1 MVPSYIQ
8 KSSKNMPQHIK
19 DRTNLQ
25 HFIDISIRLT
35 TEKEPQLLLDEILQV
50 VMSIANSD
58 AGSIYSITEDDQL
71 KFETV
76 INKSLNL
83 YLGGGSDRFVSF
95 PNIDLYIDGKPNQRA
110 IVAHAV
116 NSGKVINIPDVYA
129 ALPFDMSAAR
139 EMDAR
144 TGYRTQ
150 SMLTIPLKDHQDDIL
165 GVIQLIN
172 VKDSNN
178 NIIPFSEE
186 LVTLIRSFA
195 SLGAIALTNSSLI
208 KEMEELFSTFAE
220 TIAMAIDEKSPHT
233 GGHCKRVPALTLM
246 LADAVNAISKGPLAS
261 FSMSD
266 SDRHQLD
273 IAGWLHDCGKIA
285 TPDHIME
292 KATKLET
299 IFDRISF
306 IDAKF
311 EIVSRDLKINYQE
324 QIISAMQN
332 GKPVEVQQLERLLDT
347 ELKQVAL
354 DRALL
359 QRINVGG
366 EFLGDKE
373 LAQIE
378 RIAQHYHL
386 VINDIRTPLLNDDEV
401 ENLSIRRGTL
411 TGGEHDVMKRHM
423 DVTKNILDALPFPKH
438 LSKVSEYALGHHE
451 KLDGTGYPRGLTK
464 EQMSIPAR
472 LMAITDIFEALS
484 AVDRPYKKAKPVSE
498 CLFILGTMVEKN
510 HLDPDIFAVFIES
523 GVYKNY
529 ISEYANP
536 EQLDDVDLNNL
547 PGYKPI
553 R

>member
-1 MVPSYIQ
+1 
-8 KSSKNMPQHIK
+8 MPQHIK

-311 EIVSRDLKINYQE
+311 EIISRDLKINYQE
-324 QIISAMQN
+324 QIISAMKN

-411 TGGEHDVMKRHM
+411 TAGEHDVMKRHM

-498 CLFILGTMVEKN
+498 CLFILGTMAEKN

>member
-311 EIVSRDLKINYQE
+311 EIISRDLKINYQE
-324 QIISAMQN
+324 QIISAMKN

-378 RIAQHYHL
+378 RIAKHYHL

-411 TGGEHDVMKRHM
+411 TAGEHDVMKRHM

>member
-1 MVPSYIQ
+1 
-8 KSSKNMPQHIK
+8 MPQHIK

-311 EIVSRDLKINYQE
+311 EIISRDLKINYQE
-324 QIISAMQN
+324 QIISAMKN

-378 RIAQHYHL
+378 RIAKHYHI

-411 TGGEHDVMKRHM
+411 TAGEHDVMKRHM

-464 EQMSIPAR
+464 EQMSVPAR

>member
-58 AGSIYSITEDDQL
+58 AGSIYSITEEDQL

-95 PNIDLYIDGKPNQRA
+95 PNINLYIDGKPNQRA

-172 VKDSNN
+172 VKDEKN

-246 LADAVNAISKGPLAS
+246 LADAVNEVSKGPLAS

-299 IFDRISF
+299 IFDRINY

-311 EIVSRDLKINYQE
+311 EIISRDLKIAYQE
-324 QIISAMQN
+324 QIISAMKN
-332 GKPVEVQQLERLLDT
+332 NKPVEVKQLERLLDT

-378 RIAQHYHL
+378 RIAKHYHL
-386 VINDIRTPLLNDDEV
+386 VINDISTPLLNDDEV

-411 TGGEHDVMKRHM
+411 TAGEHDVMKRHM

-464 EQMSIPAR
+464 EQMSVPAR

-523 GVYKNY
+523 GLYKNY

-536 EQLDDVDLNNL
+536 EQLDDIDLNNL

>member
-1 MVPSYIQ
+1 
-8 KSSKNMPQHIK
+8 MPQHIK

-58 AGSIYSITEDDQL
+58 AGSIYSITEEDQL

-95 PNIDLYIDGKPNQRA
+95 PNINLYIDGKPNQRA

-172 VKDSNN
+172 VKDEKN

-246 LADAVNAISKGPLAS
+246 LADAVNEMSKGPLAS
-261 FSMSD
+261 FSISD

-299 IFDRISF
+299 IFDRINY

-311 EIVSRDLKINYQE
+311 EIISRDLKIAYQE
-324 QIISAMQN
+324 QIISAMKN
-332 GKPVEVQQLERLLDT
+332 NKPVEVKQLERLLDT

-378 RIAQHYHL
+378 RIAKHYHL
-386 VINDIRTPLLNDDEV
+386 VINDKSTPLLNDDEV

-411 TGGEHDVMKRHM
+411 TAGEHDVMKRHM

-464 EQMSIPAR
+464 EQMSVPAR

>member
-1 MVPSYIQ
+1 
-8 KSSKNMPQHIK
+8 MPQHIK

-58 AGSIYSITEDDQL
+58 AGSIYSITEEDQL

-95 PNIDLYIDGKPNQRA
+95 PNINLYIDGKPNQRA

-172 VKDSNN
+172 VKDEKN

-246 LADAVNAISKGPLAS
+246 LADAVNEMSKGPLAS
-261 FSMSD
+261 FSISD

-299 IFDRISF
+299 IFDRINY

-311 EIVSRDLKINYQE
+311 EIISRDLKIAYQE
-324 QIISAMQN
+324 QIISAMKN
-332 GKPVEVQQLERLLDT
+332 SKPVEVKQLERLLDT

-378 RIAQHYHL
+378 RIAKHYHL
-386 VINDIRTPLLNDDEV
+386 VINDISTPLLNDDEV

-411 TGGEHDVMKRHM
+411 TAGEHDVMKRHM

-464 EQMSIPAR
+464 EQMSVPAR

-523 GVYKNY
+523 GLYKNY

-536 EQLDDVDLNNL
+536 EQLDDIDLNNL

>member
-95 PNIDLYIDGKPNQRA
+95 PNIDLCIDGKPNQRA

-324 QIISAMQN
+324 QIISAMKN

-366 EFLGDKE
+366 EFLDDKE

-378 RIAQHYHL
+378 RIAKHYHL

-411 TGGEHDVMKRHM
+411 TAGEHDVMKRHM

>member
-1 MVPSYIQ
+1 
-8 KSSKNMPQHIK
+8 MPQHIK

-311 EIVSRDLKINYQE
+311 EIISRDLKINYQE
-324 QIISAMQN
+324 QIISAMKN

-378 RIAQHYHL
+378 RIAKHYHL

-411 TGGEHDVMKRHM
+411 TAGEHDVMKRHM

-464 EQMSIPAR
+464 EHMSIPAR

>member
-1 MVPSYIQ
+1 
-8 KSSKNMPQHIK
+8 MPQHIK

-324 QIISAMQN
+324 QIISAMKN

-366 EFLGDKE
+366 EFLDDKE

-378 RIAQHYHL
+378 RIAKHYHL

-411 TGGEHDVMKRHM
+411 TAGEHDVMKRHM

>member
-58 AGSIYSITEDDQL
+58 AGSIYSITEEDQL

-95 PNIDLYIDGKPNQRA
+95 PNINLYIDGKPNQRA

-172 VKDSNN
+172 VKDEKN

-246 LADAVNAISKGPLAS
+246 LADAVNEMSKGPLAS
-261 FSMSD
+261 FSISD

-299 IFDRISF
+299 IFDRINY

-311 EIVSRDLKINYQE
+311 EIISRDLKIAYQE
-324 QIISAMQN
+324 QIISAMKN
-332 GKPVEVQQLERLLDT
+332 SKPVEVKQLERLLDT

-378 RIAQHYHL
+378 RIAKHYHL
-386 VINDIRTPLLNDDEV
+386 VINDISTPLLNDDEV

-411 TGGEHDVMKRHM
+411 TAGEHDVMKRHM

-464 EQMSIPAR
+464 EQMSVPAR

-523 GVYKNY
+523 GLYKNY

-536 EQLDDVDLNNL
+536 EQLDDIDLNNL

>member
-311 EIVSRDLKINYQE
+311 EIISRDLKINYQE
-324 QIISAMQN
+324 QIISAMKN

-411 TGGEHDVMKRHM
+411 TAGEHDVMKRHM

-553 R
+553 H

>member
-58 AGSIYSITEDDQL
+58 AGSIYSITEEDQL

-95 PNIDLYIDGKPNQRA
+95 PNINLYIDGKPNQRA

-172 VKDSNN
+172 VKDEKN

-246 LADAVNAISKGPLAS
+246 LADAVNEMSKGPLAS
-261 FSMSD
+261 FSISD

-299 IFDRISF
+299 IFDRINY

-311 EIVSRDLKINYQE
+311 EIISRDLKIAYQE
-324 QIISAMQN
+324 QIISAMKN
-332 GKPVEVQQLERLLDT
+332 NKPVEVKQLERLLDT

-378 RIAQHYHL
+378 RIAKHYHL
-386 VINDIRTPLLNDDEV
+386 VINDKSTPLLNDDEV

-411 TGGEHDVMKRHM
+411 TAGEHDVMKRHM

-464 EQMSIPAR
+464 EQMSVPAR

>member
-1 MVPSYIQ
+1 
-8 KSSKNMPQHIK
+8 MPQHIK

-311 EIVSRDLKINYQE
+311 EIISRDLKINYQE
-324 QIISAMQN
+324 QIISAMKN

-378 RIAQHYHL
+378 RIAKHYHL

-411 TGGEHDVMKRHM
+411 TAGEHDVMKRHM

>member
-1 MVPSYIQ
+1 
-8 KSSKNMPQHIK
+8 MPQHIK

-58 AGSIYSITEDDQL
+58 AGSIYSITEEDQL

-95 PNIDLYIDGKPNQRA
+95 PNINLYIDGKPNQRA

-172 VKDSNN
+172 VKDEKN

-324 QIISAMQN
+324 QIISAMKN

-378 RIAQHYHL
+378 RIAKHYHL

-411 TGGEHDVMKRHM
+411 TAGEHDVMKRHM

>member
-311 EIVSRDLKINYQE
+311 EIISRDLKINYQE
-324 QIISAMQN
+324 QIISAMKN

-411 TGGEHDVMKRHM
+411 TAGEHDVMKRHM

-536 EQLDDVDLNNL
+536 EQLDNVDLDNL

>member
-25 HFIDISIRLT
+25 HFIDISIRLN

-311 EIVSRDLKINYQE
+311 EIISRDLKINYQE
-324 QIISAMQN
+324 QIISAMKN

-386 VINDIRTPLLNDDEV
+386 VINDVKTPLLNDDEV

-411 TGGEHDVMKRHM
+411 TAGEHDVMKRHM

>member
-311 EIVSRDLKINYQE
+311 EIISRDLKINYQE
-324 QIISAMQN
+324 QIISAMKN

-411 TGGEHDVMKRHM
+411 TAGQHDVMKRHM

-464 EQMSIPAR
+464 EQMSVPAR

-536 EQLDDVDLNNL
+536 EQLDNVDLDNL